1 MQLFPRRSPDEK
13 ARSVKEAATLTGL
26 FLVLALAGFGVFLF
40 GGPGLPPGD
49 DGVWNVIRWIALLL
63 GLASAYITA
72 QCVLSLVVE
81 ATVGPERY
89 FAFILLLLAIW
100 GLWTWLS

>member
-1 MQLFPRRSPDEK
+1 MQLFPRRSPEEK
-13 ARSVKEAATLTGL
+13 ARNVKEAATVTGV
-26 FLVLALAGFGVFLF
+26 FLVLALAGFGVFFF

-49 DGVWNVIRWIALLL
+49 SGVWNVIRWIALLL

-72 QCVLSLVVE
+72 QCVLSVVVE
-81 ATVGPERY
+81 ATVGPER
-89 FAFILLLLAIW
+89 FIAFILLLVAIG